1 MEEQRFTGG
10 GQVGKGI
17 AYSRT
22 AMNCYRV
29 NPLPVQRRITWPW
42 LTWLVFSFTLMIWS
56 LAHAENQPSAGRY
69 ETGYSDIV
77 RIAADLQQALP
88 PKQRARIC
96 SQPLGLDRSAV
107 PSVQPGAHSQSQL
120 GTVLISAG
128 FVDLLNYLSH
138 AKAIDGMDRGF
149 YTRSIASL
157 AVQTGGTGLPSL
169 DLSHKQAWSFD
180 TVNHQ
185 ISHFNQMAGSL
196 VAIEM
201 AHHYLGHYKKY
212 ASQLIDA
219 QGQPVPLA
227 TLLSPGEW
235 QDAVI
240 AGTKNALACGL
251 GVDGLKA
258 FFEGLEKLPNRPAWT
273 FAVLPAKAPI
283 AKINK
288 KLQNTENDFFVV
300 DTTQ

>member
-1 MEEQRFTGG
+1 M
-10 GQVGKGI
+10 
-17 AYSRT
+17 
-22 AMNCYRV
+22 
-29 NPLPVQRRITWPW
+29 TWPW
-42 LTWLVFSFTLMIWS
+42 LTWLVFSFSLMVWS
-56 LAHAENQPSAGRY
+56 LGHAESPPAAGKY

-88 PKQRARIC
+88 PKQRARIH
-96 SQPLGLDRSAV
+96 SEPLGFEKSAV
-107 PSVQPGAHSQSQL
+107 PAVKTAIHNQSQL
-120 GTVLISAG
+120 GIVQISAG

-157 AVQTGGTGLPSL
+157 AVQTGETGLPSL
-169 DLSHKQAWSFD
+169 DLSNKKAWAFD

-196 VAIEM
+196 VAIEF

-212 ASQLIDA
+212 ASQLTNA

-235 QDAVI
+235 QDAVM

-258 FFEGLEKLPNRPAWT
+258 FFEGLEKLQNRPAWT
-273 FAVLPAKAPI
+273 FAVLPAKAQT

-288 KLQNTENDFFVV
+288 RLQHTENDFFMV